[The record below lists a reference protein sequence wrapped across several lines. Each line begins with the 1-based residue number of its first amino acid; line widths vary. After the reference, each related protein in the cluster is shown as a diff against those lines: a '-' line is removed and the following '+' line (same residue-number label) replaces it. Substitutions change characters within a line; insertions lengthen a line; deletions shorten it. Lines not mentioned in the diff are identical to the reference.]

1 MPCSRRQYQQQP
13 RARGSALVAIASFAA
28 LQSAVAF
35 SAPLPFAAGKSAGM
49 AGNFARR
56 APGVASGTFRALCTP
71 GVSSSRWLRSGWG
84 GRVANP
90 LRSSGRLQM
99 SGGAV
104 DAAPQVY
111 VRSWLEDEVT
121 QALKRAF
128 GDEVADAKPMVTAA
142 TKPEFGDYQ
151 CNAAMPLSKSL
162 KLKPRDI
169 AEKLVK
175 ELSPALGG
183 IFEEPEIAGPGF
195 LNLRFK
201 PEYLGSRISLMLK
214 DKERLGIPKVAKPQR
229 VIVDF
234 SSPNIAKEMH
244 VGHLR
249 STIIGDTL
257 CRLEEFRGHNVQR
270 LNHVGDWGT
279 QFGMLITYLRDQGF
293 TSEKG
298 LDQLDIGDLVEF
310 YKKSKVRFDEDDE
323 FKDRSR
329 KEVVALQAGD
339 TTSLAGWKLLCQASR
354 KEFQIVYDML
364 EVKLEERGES
374 FYNPLLA
381 GVVQDLKAGGLLEES
396 EGAQVV
402 FVDGFTN
409 KDGERMPLLVQKTDG
424 GFMYSTTDLA
434 AIRQR
439 VTTESADRVLYVT
452 DSGQSSHF
460 TQVFQVAQRAG
471 WVPESVSLEH
481 VPFGLVQG
489 EDGKKFKTRSG
500 DTVKLRDLL
509 DEAVVRATADMKSRF
524 EADSKPFDALA
535 EATAR
540 TVGLAAVKYADLSM
554 NRESNY
560 RFSYQKIL
568 ALSGNT
574 APYMLYA
581 FARINGIN
589 RKLGEEFKITSPDS
603 INLEHAAELM
613 LARHLLSL
621 PEALNDVEAELYPH
635 RLCDYIFEL
644 SQRFNVFYENCSV
657 ANASTEEQK
666 QSRAA
671 LCAVTAN
678 TLKLVL
684 NILGIN
690 TVERL

>member
-1 MPCSRRQYQQQP
+1 
-13 RARGSALVAIASFAA
+13 
-28 LQSAVAF
+28 
-35 SAPLPFAAGKSAGM
+35 
-49 AGNFARR
+49 
-56 APGVASGTFRALCTP
+56 
-71 GVSSSRWLRSGWG
+71 
-84 GRVANP
+84 
-90 LRSSGRLQM
+90 M

-104 DAAPQVY
+104 EAAPKVY
-111 VRSWLEDEVT
+111 VKNWLEGEVT
-121 QALKRAF
+121 QALQRAY
-128 GDEVADAKPMVTAA
+128 GDEVKDAKPMVTAA

-151 CNAAMPLSKSL
+151 CNAAMPLSKAL
-162 KLKPRDI
+162 KAKPRDI

-175 ELSPALGG
+175 ELAPALGDM
-183 IFEEPEIAGPGF
+183 FEEPEIAGPGF

-201 PEYLGSRISLMLK
+201 PAYIGSRISLMLK
-214 DKERLGIPKVAKPQR
+214 DTERCGIPTVDKPQR

-249 STIIGDTL
+249 STIIGDSL
-257 CRLEEFRGHNVQR
+257 CRLQEFRGHNVLR

-293 TSEKG
+293 TADKG
-298 LDQLDIGDLVEF
+298 LEDLKIGDLVEF
-310 YKKSKVRFDEDDE
+310 YKKSKARFDEDND
-323 FKDRSR
+323 FKERSR
-329 KEVVALQAGD
+329 KEVVALQGGD
-339 TTSLAGWKLLCQASR
+339 ETSLAGWKLLCEASR
-354 KEFQIVYDML
+354 KEFQIIYDML

-374 FYNPLLA
+374 FYNPLL
-381 GVVQDLKAGGLLEES
+381 GDVVKDLKTSGLLEES

-402 FVDGFTN
+402 FVEGFSN

-439 VTTESADRVLYVT
+439 VTKETSDRVLYVT
-452 DSGQSSHF
+452 DAGQASHF
-460 TQVFQVAQRAG
+460 TQVFQVAKRAD
-471 WVPESVSLEH
+471 WVPDAVSLEH

-500 DTVKLRDLL
+500 ETVKLRDLL
-509 DEAVVRATADMKSRF
+509 DEAVVRASEDMKTRF
-524 EADSKPFDALA
+524 EADGKEFDAEA
-535 EATAR
+535 QATAR

-560 RFSYQKIL
+560 RFSYKKML

-589 RKLGEEFKITSPDS
+589 RKLGEEFKIDS
-603 INLEHAAELM
+603 ASSIDLEHAAELM
-613 LARHLLSL
+613 LARHLLAL
-621 PEALNDVEAELYPH
+621 PEALVEVEAELYPH
-635 RLCDYIFEL
+635 KLCDYIFEL

-657 ANASTEEQK
+657 ANAATPEQK

-678 TLKLVL
+678 TLKLVM

>member
-1 MPCSRRQYQQQP
+1 M
-13 RARGSALVAIASFAA
+13 V
-28 LQSAVAF
+28 
-35 SAPLPFAAGKSAGM
+35 
-49 AGNFARR
+49 GNFARR
-56 APGVASGTFRALCTP
+56 AVGVTGAFRTLCPT
-71 GVSSSRWLRSGWG
+71 VASSRWLRSVEG
-84 GRVANP
+84 GCVGNP
-90 LRSSGRLQM
+90 LHRLGRLQM

-104 DAAPQVY
+104 DTAPQVY
-111 VRSWLEDEVT
+111 VRSWLEGEVT

-151 CNAAMPLSKSL
+151 CNAAMPLSKAL
-162 KLKPRDI
+162 KSKPRDI

-175 ELSPALGG
+175 ELSPALQG

-201 PEYLGSRISLMLK
+201 PEYVGSRISLMLK
-214 DKERLGIPKVAKPQR
+214 DKERLGIPKVDKPQR

-257 CRLEEFRGHNVQR
+257 CRLEEFRGHEVQR

-293 TSEKG
+293 TSDKG
-298 LDQLDIGDLVEF
+298 LQDLDIGDLVEF
-310 YKKSKVRFDEDDE
+310 YKKSKVRFDEDEE

-339 TTSLAGWKLLCQASR
+339 ATSLAGWKLLCEASR

-374 FYNPLLA
+374 FYNPLLSS
-381 GVVQDLKAGGLLEES
+381 VVSDLKTGGLLEES

-409 KDGERMPLLVQKTDG
+409 KDGDRMPLLVQKTDG

-439 VTTESADRVLYVT
+439 VTTEAADRVLYVT
-452 DSGQSSHF
+452 DSGQASHF

-471 WVPESVSLEH
+471 WVPSTVSLEH

-500 DTVKLRDLL
+500 DTVRLRDLL
-509 DEAVVRATADMKSRF
+509 DEAVLGATADMRSRF
-524 EADSKPFDALA
+524 EADGKPFDAQA

-560 RFSYQKIL
+560 RFSYQKML

-581 FARINGIN
+581 FARISGIN
-589 RKLGEEFKITSPDS
+589 RKLGEEFTITNPDS
-603 INLEHAAELM
+603 IQLEHAAEQM
-613 LARHLLSL
+613 LARHLLAL
-621 PEALNDVEAELYPH
+621 PEALFDVEAELYPH
-635 RLCDYIFEL
+635 KLCDYIFEL
-644 SQRFNVFYENCSV
+644 SQRFNVFYENCPV
-657 ANASTEEQK
+657 ANAATEEQK

-690 TVERL
+690 TVQRL

>member
-1 MPCSRRQYQQQP
+1 M
-13 RARGSALVAIASFAA
+13 
-28 LQSAVAF
+28 
-35 SAPLPFAAGKSAGM
+35 
-49 AGNFARR
+49 
-56 APGVASGTFRALCTP
+56 
-71 GVSSSRWLRSGWG
+71 
-84 GRVANP
+84 
-90 LRSSGRLQM
+90 
-99 SGGAV
+99 
-104 DAAPQVY
+104 Y
-111 VRSWLEDEVT
+111 VRSWLEGEVT

-151 CNAAMPLSKSL
+151 CNAAMPLSKAL
-162 KLKPRDI
+162 KSKPRDI

-175 ELSPALGG
+175 ELSPALQG

-201 PEYLGSRISLMLK
+201 PEYVGSRISLMLK
-214 DKERLGIPKVAKPQR
+214 DKERLGIPKVDKPQR
-229 VIVDF
+229 IIVDF

-257 CRLEEFRGHNVQR
+257 CRLEEFRGHEVQR

-293 TSEKG
+293 TSDKG
-298 LDQLDIGDLVEF
+298 LSDLDIGDLVEF
-310 YKKSKVRFDEDDE
+310 YKKSKVRFDEDEE

-339 TTSLAGWKLLCQASR
+339 ATSLAGWKLLCEASR

-374 FYNPLLA
+374 FYNALLSS
-381 GVVQDLKAGGLLEES
+381 VVSDLKTGGLLEES

-409 KDGERMPLLVQKTDG
+409 KDGDRMPLLVQKTDG

-439 VTTESADRVLYVT
+439 VTTEAADRVLYVT
-452 DSGQSSHF
+452 DSGQASHF

-471 WVPESVSLEH
+471 WVPSTVSLEH

-500 DTVKLRDLL
+500 DTVRLRDLL
-509 DEAVVRATADMKSRF
+509 DEAVLRATADLRSRF
-524 EADSKPFDALA
+524 EADGKPFDKQVLYNLRVCVWWGGSKGGRMWMWLGCGC
-535 EATAR
+535 EN
-540 TVGLAAVKYADLSM
+540 AVECRCGCGCDC
-554 NRESNY
+554 ES
-560 RFSYQKIL
+560 
-568 ALSGNT
+568 
-574 APYMLYA
+574 
-581 FARINGIN
+581 
-589 RKLGEEFKITSPDS
+589 
-603 INLEHAAELM
+603 
-613 LARHLLSL
+613 
-621 PEALNDVEAELYPH
+621 
-635 RLCDYIFEL
+635 
-644 SQRFNVFYENCSV
+644 VFVWGCGG
-657 ANASTEEQK
+657 
-666 QSRAA
+666 RGPG
-671 LCAVTAN
+671 C
-678 TLKLVL
+678 
-684 NILGIN
+684 G
-690 TVERL
+690 